1 MVELILNELHGL
13 KSESW
18 LLDGEFV
25 PQSFVHLS
33 AGLV

>member
-25 PQSFVHLS
+25 PQSFEDRYII
-33 AGLV
+33 LV